1 MSKLL
6 MHMLMD
12 TKENIRNDI
21 YIRYLGL
28 KGLSRSY
35 IIITMVNHI
44 LSLLNDFHCVL
55 LLQSLSR

>member
-1 MSKLL
+1 MSKRL

-44 LSLLNDFHCVL
+44 LSLLNDFHCL
-55 LLQSLSR
+55 LLL

>member
-1 MSKLL
+1 MSKRL

-35 IIITMVNHI
+35 IIIIMVNHI
-44 LSLLNDFHCVL
+44 LSLLNDFHCL
-55 LLQSLSR
+55 LLL